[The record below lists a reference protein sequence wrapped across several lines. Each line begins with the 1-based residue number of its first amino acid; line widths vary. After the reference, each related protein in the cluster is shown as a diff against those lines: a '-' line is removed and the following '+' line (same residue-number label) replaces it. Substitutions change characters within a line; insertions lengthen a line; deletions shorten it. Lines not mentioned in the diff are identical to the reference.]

1 MYPILGRFGPFF
13 LYSYTAV
20 FGLGLLLSL
29 ALLARDNTPRRLPPR
44 WLDAVVV
51 ALLAALAG
59 GRLLFVLV
67 HRDYFQ
73 LYPDELWLFSRG
85 GLSYLGALAAALL
98 ALILWS
104 HYRVL
109 SFMRLTAALAPGA
122 ALWACFGWAA
132 CWLEGCAYGRPAPSS
147 FFVAD
152 LPDSFGV
159 MALRYQTQLLG
170 VFISLIAF
178 IILWR
183 ARRRLPPAPLFW
195 LALGLLSASQAL
207 VSLWRGDD
215 VPTLGSWRLDTIVNG
230 ALALVALLLV
240 VAWRARVAGSKRNS
254 ELVER

>member
-29 ALLARDNTPRRLPPR
+29 ALLIRRHAALHLPPR
-44 WLDAVVV
+44 WPDAVVV

-67 HRDYFQ
+67 HRDYFR
-73 LYPDELWLFSRG
+73 LYPDEIWLFSRG
-85 GLSYLGALAAALL
+85 GLSYLGALAGALL
-98 ALILWS
+98 AFFLWS
-104 HYRVL
+104 RYRGL
-109 SFMRLTAALAPGA
+109 SFTRLAGGLAPGA
-122 ALWACFGWAA
+122 ALWACFGWAG
-132 CWLEGCAYGRPAPSS
+132 CWLDGCAYGRTAPPGL
-147 FFVAD
+147 FVAD

-170 VFISLIAF
+170 VFASLITF

-183 ARRRLPPAPLFW
+183 ARRRLSPPPLFW
-195 LALGLLSASQAL
+195 LALCLLSVSQLL

-215 VPTLGSWRLDTIVNG
+215 VPMVGSWRLDTIVNG
-230 ALALVALLLV
+230 AIAIFALLALIV
-240 VAWRARVAGSKRNS
+240 WRARVEVSKRNR
-254 ELVER
+254 ELAER